1 MLGVEDDG
9 RVVTASNVNG
19 SVDDNED
26 SGDDNEEDSSEDE
39 DGDCIG
45 RRNSTGGRKTRSM
58 YFPRDSV
65 EESEDDDSCT
75 EAETMLLAIVLS
87 MSSRQIRCRHQPK
100 LPTAPGIRLRSP

>member
-45 RRNSTGGRKTRSM
+45 RRN
-58 YFPRDSV
+58 
-65 EESEDDDSCT
+65 
-75 EAETMLLAIVLS
+75 
-87 MSSRQIRCRHQPK
+87 
-100 LPTAPGIRLRSP
+100 